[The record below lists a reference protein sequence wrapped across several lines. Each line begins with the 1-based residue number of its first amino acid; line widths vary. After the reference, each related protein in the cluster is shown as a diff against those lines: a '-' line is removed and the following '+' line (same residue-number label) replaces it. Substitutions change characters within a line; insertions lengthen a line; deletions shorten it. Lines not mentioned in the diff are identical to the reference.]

1 MRSYTHTDTPPSP
14 PPLCVRVRVSCISCE
29 AAAVDLRS
37 AGCLNGDGNGPVSAS
52 SSKPLVSLAWIFQV
66 PSPLQHF
73 VFIKSQTPQ
82 IKTDKTHSAPAA
94 LWSVWIFSWL
104 RGLSFIWRNLCR
116 KNMRLTLMLNLIL
129 LFIVFTQVCEG
140 NCCASKAS
148 KIP

>member
-66 PSPLQHF
+66 PSPLQH
-73 VFIKSQTPQ
+73 
-82 IKTDKTHSAPAA
+82 
-94 LWSVWIFSWL
+94 LYL
-104 RGLSFIWRNLCR
+104 
-116 KNMRLTLMLNLIL
+116 
-129 LFIVFTQVCEG
+129 
-140 NCCASKAS
+140 
-148 KIP
+148 